1 MTDLQRIFAL
11 IERTRRRIRLQ
22 VFLEWSTTAL
32 VPATAA
38 ALVVLWMWRMQRLS
52 GAGALALLGGLLVA
66 IAAVG
71 LVGSLR
77 KLATSLVASRL
88 DRASGLSD
96 RLGTAC
102 EFADKLQAGSA
113 DQHPQTVALMQAA
126 IADAE
131 RHADKADPR
140 AAAPYQLPRDARAA
154 GVFMGVAIAVTC
166 LAFAPEHDDSDP
178 IALALR
184 DRTAQQSAA
193 DALREKNA
201 LDPDDIDYS
210 RDYVK
215 ELQNLADQ
223 THDPS
228 LKEFADKLEELLA
241 KAEKGEISKEELL
254 AQMEALEKK
263 YMQGSDTDVD
273 AMLSDRKD
281 SGKELQKEPLTKRLG
296 DALEAGDMEA
306 AAKELERLGEQLEKK
321 ELTPEQEK
329 RLADSLEKAAKKHD
343 DKQKKQDDQDKKD
356 QEKAQKDIQKKKD
369 EIRRL
374 EKKQQDHPKDEQAKK
389 QLEKKKR
396 ELDQLERDQ
405 KDKQEKQANKKE
417 RKLDKLNRDMKRG
430 AENLKNRKSE
440 QAQQDMKDAAKDA
453 KGIEDEVRKVENQK
467 RAESQLGDL
476 KDSLRRAKAKN
487 QKGQDG
493 KKGQKG
499 QRLARI
505 KEWEGRAAGGQGN
518 PQAWKSGQGKEQGLG
533 QGQQGQGQK
542 GEKGQGGGQGEGIG
556 DQADPS
562 SLNGDPTK
570 MSGAKKDEKLEGAQG
585 RGPSKRET
593 ILTAAQK
600 GFASRGYKQVYA
612 DYKKV
617 VEETMSA
624 EKVPQGYKYYVKRY
638 FQRIKP
644 HSMD

>member
-38 ALVVLWMWRMQRLS
+38 ALVVLWLWRMEHLT
-52 GAGALALLGGLLVA
+52 GAGAVGILAALVA
-66 IAAVG
+66 AVVGTG
-71 LVGSLR
+71 LFGALR
-77 KLATSLVASRL
+77 KLPTSLVASRL

-102 EFADKLQAGSA
+102 EFAAQLEGGPGQN
-113 DQHPQTVALMQAA
+113 HPQTVALMQAA

-131 RHADKADPR
+131 RHVAKADPQAAAPFKLPRDFR
-140 AAAPYQLPRDARAA
+140 AAAAFL
-154 GVFMGVAIAVTC
+154 VVAVAVTS
-166 LAFAPEHDDSDP
+166 LAFAPEHDTVDP
-178 IALALR
+178 GFALR
-184 DRTAQQSAA
+184 DATARQSAA
-193 DALREKNA
+193 DAERDKNA
-201 LDPDDIDYS
+201 LDPDDLDYS

-215 ELQNLADQ
+215 ELANLADQ
-223 THDPS
+223 THDPA
-228 LKEFADKLEELLA
+228 LKEFADALEELIA

-254 AQMEALEKK
+254 AKMEALEKK
-263 YMQGSDTDVD
+263 YMEGSDTDVD
-273 AMLSDRKD
+273 AMLADMKD

-296 DALEAGDMEA
+296 EALEAGDMEA
-306 AAKELERLGEQLEKK
+306 AAKELERLGEQLDKK

-343 DKQKKQDDQDKKD
+343 DKQKKQDEQQKKD
-356 QEKAQKDIQKKKD
+356 EEQAKKDIQKKKD
-369 EIRRL
+369 EIRKL
-374 EKKQQDHPKDEQAKK
+374 EKKQQDNPKDEEARKR
-389 QLEKKKR
+389 LEKKKR

-417 RKLDKLNRDMKRG
+417 RKLDRLNRDMKRG
-430 AENLKNRKSE
+430 AENLKNQKSQE
-440 QAQQDMKDAAKDA
+440 AKNDMKEASKDA
-453 KGIEDEVRKVENQK
+453 KGVEDEVRKLENQK
-467 RAESQLGDL
+467 RAQSQLGDL

-487 QKGQDG
+487 GKGQGGQG
-493 KKGQKG
+493 KGG

-505 KEWEGRAAGGQGN
+505 KEWEQRAGGGQGN

-533 QGQQGQGQK
+533 KGGQGQGQEK
-542 GEKGQGGGQGEGIG
+542 GEKGQGGDQGQGIG

-570 MSGAKKDEKLEGAQG
+570 LSGAKKDEKLEGAQG

>member
-38 ALVVLWMWRMQRLS
+38 ALVVLWLWRMERLTGTGS
-52 GAGALALLGGLLVA
+52 LAILGFLVA
-66 IAAVG
+66 SVVATG
-71 LVGSLR
+71 LFGALR
-77 KLATSLVASRL
+77 KLPTSLVASRL

-102 EFADKLQAGSA
+102 EFAAQLEGGPGQN
-113 DQHPQTVALMQAA
+113 HPQTVALMQAA

-131 RHADKADPR
+131 RHVAKADPQ
-140 AAAPYQLPRDARAA
+140 AAAPFRLPRDTRAA
-154 GVFMGVAIAVTC
+154 GAFLVVAIAVTS
-166 LAFAPEHDDSDP
+166 LAFAPEHDAVDP
-178 IALALR
+178 GFALR
-184 DRTAQQSAA
+184 DATARQSAA
-193 DALREKNA
+193 DAEREKNA
-201 LDPDDIDYS
+201 LDPDDLDYS

-215 ELQNLADQ
+215 ELANLADQ
-223 THDPS
+223 THDPA
-228 LKEFADKLEELLA
+228 LKEFADALEELIA

-254 AQMEALEKK
+254 AKMEALEKK
-263 YMQGSDTDVD
+263 YMDGSDTDVD
-273 AMLSDRKD
+273 AMLADMKD

-296 DALEAGDMEA
+296 EALAAGDMEA

-329 RLADSLEKAAKKHD
+329 RLADSLEKAAAKHEE
-343 DKQKKQDDQDKKD
+343 KQKKEDEQQKKD
-356 QEKAQKDIQKKKD
+356 EEQAKKDIQKKKD

-417 RKLDKLNRDMKRG
+417 RKLDKLSRDMKRG
-430 AENLKNRKSE
+430 AENLKNQKSE
-440 QAQQDMKDAAKDA
+440 QAQNDMKEASKDA
-453 KGIEDEVRKVENQK
+453 KGVEDEVRKVENQK
-467 RAESQLGDL
+467 RAQSQLGDL

-487 QKGQDG
+487 QKGQGQGG
-493 KKGQKG
+493 KGG

-505 KEWEGRAAGGQGN
+505 KEWEQRAGGGQGN

-533 QGQQGQGQK
+533 KGQGQGQDK
-542 GEKGQGGGQGEGIG
+542 GEKGQGGDQGQGIG
-556 DQADPS
+556 DQADPN

-570 MSGAKKDEKLEGAQG
+570 LSGAKKDEKLEGAQG

>member
-11 IERTRRRIRLQ
+11 LERTRRRIRLQ
-22 VFLEWSTTAL
+22 AFLEWSTTAL
-32 VPATAA
+32 VPATAL
-38 ALVVLWMWRMQRLS
+38 ALVVLWFWRMERLTD
-52 GAGALALLGGLLVA
+52 GGALGLAAVLVAAVVAAGLAGAL
-66 IAAVG
+66 
-71 LVGSLR
+71 R
-77 KLATSLVASRL
+77 KLPTSLVASRL
-88 DRASGLSD
+88 DRASGLAD

-102 EFADKLQAGSA
+102 EFAGELERPGATPP
-113 DQHPQTVALMQAA
+113 HPATVALMQAA
-126 IADAE
+126 IADAQ
-131 RHADKADPR
+131 RHVDQADPK
-140 AAAPYQLPRDARAA
+140 AAAPFTLPRDARAA
-154 GVFMGVAIAVTC
+154 GAFLVVALAVGS
-166 LAFAPEHDDSDP
+166 LAFAPEHEPSDP
-178 IALALR
+178 GFALR
-184 DRTAQQSAA
+184 DATAKQAAA
-193 DALREKNA
+193 DAEREKNA
-201 LDPDDIDYS
+201 LDPDDLDYS

-215 ELQNLADQ
+215 ELANLANE
-223 THDPS
+223 THDPA
-228 LKEFADKLEELLA
+228 LKEFADALEELIA

-254 AQMEALEKK
+254 AKMEQLEKK
-263 YMQGSDTDVD
+263 YMDGSDTDVD
-273 AMLSDRKD
+273 AMLADMKD
-281 SGKELQKEPLTKRLG
+281 SGKELKKEPLTKRLG
-296 DALEAGDMEA
+296 EALEAGDMEA
-306 AAKELERLGEQLEKK
+306 AAKELERLGEQIEKK

-329 RLADSLEKAAKKHD
+329 RLADSLEKAAQKHE
-343 DKQKKQDDQDKKD
+343 DKQKKQDDKDKKD
-356 QEKAQKDIQKKKD
+356 SEQAKKDIEKKKD

-374 EKKQQDHPKDEQAKK
+374 EKKQQENPKDEQSKR

-405 KDKQEKQANKKE
+405 KDKQEKQAQKKE
-417 RKLDKLNRDMKRG
+417 RKLDKLSRDMKRG
-430 AENLKNRKSE
+430 AENLKNQKSQE
-440 QAQQDMKDAAKDA
+440 AKEDMKESARDA
-453 KGIEDEVRKVENQK
+453 KGVEDEVRKVQNQK
-467 RAESQLGDL
+467 RAQSQLGDL

-487 QKGQDG
+487 QKGQGQGG
-493 KKGQKG
+493 KGG

-505 KEWEGRAAGGQGN
+505 KEWEQRAGGGQGN

-533 QGQQGQGQK
+533 KGMGQGQGQ
-542 GEKGQGGGQGEGIG
+542 GNDKGQGGDKGQGIG
-556 DQADPS
+556 DQADPN

-570 MSGAKKDEKLEGAQG
+570 LSGAKKDQQLDGVQG